1 MTTAQTGRD
10 AGTTGTF
17 TSGEA
22 DAGTHQA
29 SETPVVLLAR
39 MHARPGR
46 EQELQEALVP
56 LVTATHQEPGCVA
69 YEPHRGHDD
78 PALFV
83 MHEIWQSE
91 AHLRAHE
98 QSAHLR
104 EFAEKAASLTDGGIA
119 IERLE
124 PLGVTR

>member
-1 MTTAQTGRD
+1 MTTTQTGRD
-10 AGTTGTF
+10 AGSAGTF
-17 TSGEA
+17 TNAGA
-22 DAGTHQA
+22 DAGTRQA

-39 MHARPGR
+39 MRARPGR

-69 YEPHRGHDD
+69 YAPHRGHDD

-83 MHEIWQSE
+83 MHEVWQSE
-91 AHLRAHE
+91 THLRAHE

-104 EFAEKAASLTDGGIA
+104 QFAEKAASLTDGGIA